1 MMLTRLT
8 AQRHHYNIKLTRE
21 ELLMIANDG
30 ISDFFYTNK
39 MLDLIKKEAKRIDE
53 LTRKSGKEDSADR
66 G

>member
-39 MLDLIKKEAKRIDE
+39 MLDLIKKEAKRLGSRQE
-53 LTRKSGKEDSADR
+53 QS
-66 G
+66 